1 MWENSQGVL
10 PVLIMFS
17 LRLYMICGEEKL
29 DTTSFDIE
37 REKLKQPV
45 GDRPLTGM
53 LQTRSSFSK
62 AIIITKLSG
71 SIVAKSPVVQV
82 EAGLFMVQTQ
92 AIKALV
98 RWLFRS
104 LHTTCHVLLF
114 CCSTGQAEA
123 SHFLHYSDK
132 STSCFNYCVLINLM

>member
-1 MWENSQGVL
+1 
-10 PVLIMFS
+10 MFS
-17 LRLYMICGEEKL
+17 LRLSMIYWEEKL

-37 REKLKQPV
+37 MEKLKQPV

-53 LQTRSSFSK
+53 LQTRASFSK

-104 LHTTCHVLLF
+104 LHHMSRSPVLLLDWAGW
-114 CCSTGQAEA
+114 SLSLSALQR
-123 SHFLHYSDK
+123 
-132 STSCFNYCVLINLM
+132 

>member
-1 MWENSQGVL
+1 
-10 PVLIMFS
+10 MFT
-17 LRLYMICGEEKL
+17 LRLYTICGEEKL

-45 GDRPLTGM
+45 GGRPLTGM

-98 RWLFRS
+98 R
-104 LHTTCHVLLF
+104 
-114 CCSTGQAEA
+114 
-123 SHFLHYSDK
+123 
-132 STSCFNYCVLINLM
+132 

>member
-1 MWENSQGVL
+1 
-10 PVLIMFS
+10 
-17 LRLYMICGEEKL
+17 
-29 DTTSFDIE
+29 
-37 REKLKQPV
+37 
-45 GDRPLTGM
+45 M

-92 AIKALV
+92 TIKALV
-98 RWLFRS
+98 RWLIRS
-104 LHTTCHVLLF
+104 LHLMSRSPVLLLRL
-114 CCSTGQAEA
+114 GRLAEA

-132 STSCFNYCVLINLM
+132 STALIIVFL